1 MKNMETLFIEEKNT
15 ASLVIPELPDEGF
28 QVSSIFNTIPLNY
41 FLWEFEV
48 QQGSP
53 FIKKEMIGTTIFTS
67 KPVTQPE
74 TEEDEYEMGYYNDDY
89 DIVANVPFKESFKI
103 KVKIRSISRLQPKV
117 FIDFDELDQVY

>member
-1 MKNMETLFIEEKNT
+1 
-15 ASLVIPELPDEGF
+15 
-28 QVSSIFNTIPLNY
+28 
-41 FLWEFEV
+41 
-48 QQGSP
+48 
-53 FIKKEMIGTTIFTS
+53 MIGITILTS

-74 TEEDEYEMGYYNDDY
+74 TEEDEYETGYYNDDY